1 MNQRTFESLPLAVLP
16 AWSHDD
22 SGAPKARDRTLER
35 PALRNV
41 RPLGFG
47 EHQRAPAGSML
58 AVSSSSPR
66 LERTVDVVLRPA
78 PGCPARCDRQT
89 FTCHARSSTEPETV
103 MPSSRVSSRFAQR
116 SSPWREVPSPDVS
129 FLVSGHRPSR
139 ERAGLTQVQ
148 LARKIGET
156 QTFVSKCERG
166 ERRVDVVE
174 LRTFCKASGSNLKL
188 FVAALEKALDERAG
202 KGREK

>member
-89 FTCHARSSTEPETV
+89 FTCHA
-103 MPSSRVSSRFAQR
+103 
-116 SSPWREVPSPDVS
+116 
-129 FLVSGHRPSR
+129 
-139 ERAGLTQVQ
+139 
-148 LARKIGET
+148 
-156 QTFVSKCERG
+156 
-166 ERRVDVVE
+166 
-174 LRTFCKASGSNLKL
+174 
-188 FVAALEKALDERAG
+188 FVAKSICENSPRKTRLLNGEHRRAASCVLS
-202 KGREK
+202 

>member
-78 PGCPARCDRQT
+78 PGCPAKQVSNMGAMRKRGSGTVYRRGQIWWIQY
-89 FTCHARSSTEPETV
+89 FVRGLIVPESSHSTEK
-103 MPSSRVSSRFAQR
+103 A
-116 SSPWREVPSPDVS
+116 D
-129 FLVSGHRPSR
+129 
-139 ERAGLTQVQ
+139 AG
-148 LARKIGET
+148 
-156 QTFVSKCERG
+156 
-166 ERRVDVVE
+166 
-174 LRTFCKASGSNLKL
+174 NLL
-188 FVAALEKALDERAG
+188 
-202 KGREK
+202 